1 MANSMTGYGKGEF
14 SENGFTAVVE
24 IKSVNNRYLDV
35 NVNCVRE
42 LRLYEKAFVD
52 AVKLQIE
59 RGKVDMQIT
68 VSRNEA
74 FKEPELQLDL
84 ERVEG
89 YLKALRRAGEA
100 LELADDLTL
109 NSILKLP
116 DIFKRTQAVADSEGE
131 EFLKEISLEALSKAL
146 DNLKIM
152 REAEGRK
159 LAADI
164 RSRLGQFGSY
174 LTALEGESQRLI
186 LGYKEKLAGRLRE
199 LVGQLEPDSPRI
211 LLEAG
216 IMAERMAVDEEL
228 VRLRSHVSQFNTMMS
243 LGNPIGRRLD
253 FLVQEMNREVNT
265 IGSKLQDVTITS
277 LVVDMKSELE
287 KIREQIQ
294 NLE

>member
-14 SENGFTAVVE
+14 SENGFTALVE

-42 LRLYEKAFVD
+42 LRLYEKSFTD
-52 AVKLQIE
+52 AVKQEIE

-68 VSRNEA
+68 VSRNESGSD
-74 FKEPELQLDL
+74 LDSTLDAERL
-84 ERVEG
+84 EGHLR
-89 YLKALRRAGEA
+89 ALREAGK
-100 LELADDLTL
+100 ELGLLDDLTL
-109 NSILKLP
+109 ASVLKLP
-116 DIFKRTQAVADSEGE
+116 DIFNRTPPADIKENE
-131 EFLKEISLEALSKAL
+131 EFLKELSLKAL
-146 DNLKIM
+146 GLALENLRVM

-159 LAADI
+159 LEADI
-164 RSRLGQFGSY
+164 RSRLTQFESY
-174 LTALEGESQRLI
+174 LTAMEKESGGLI
-186 LGYKEKLAGRLRE
+186 AGYKEKLLGRLRE
-199 LVGQLEPDSPRI
+199 LMVQLEPDSPRI

-228 VRLRSHVSQFNTMMS
+228 VRLRSHVSQFNGMMS
-243 LGNPIGRRLD
+243 GSEPMGRRLD
-253 FLVQEMNREVNT
+253 FLIQEMNREVNT
-265 IGSKLQDVTITS
+265 IGSKLQNPAITT